1 MSTDFE
7 EAMIAFA
14 QSLTASWGDAKQ
26 RAKCK
31 RELLKIIDAE
41 YGDDNAYAIA
51 LKAIVEKANIGA
63 DAREQ
68 DRRAEG

>member
-51 LKAIVEKANIGA
+51 LKALVEKAEDEEKGQQA
-63 DAREQ
+63 
-68 DRRAEG
+68 